1 MIAGKGGTPMAGA
14 TPEETFS
21 QARAAMERGDWEGVF
36 ACLDADNLRRIGE
49 NSIGRFVAG
58 GEAAADAFVALCGE
72 HGVPRET
79 AAALRSSLQRMAE
92 GRVTAADMS
101 NPATMMER
109 SRLHQQHVA
118 AYRDAV
124 KSTLKSAPDL
134 PRFTAALERALG
146 GGSVSARLFVGEVV
160 EDVQINDTKAWGVRR
175 GANGFL
181 EDVGFVRKKG
191 LWYIRLF
198 GTRPK

>member
-1 MIAGKGGTPMAGA
+1 MARA

-21 QARAAMERGDWEGVF
+21 EARAAMGRGDWEGVF

-49 NSIGRFVAG
+49 NSIGRFMAG
-58 GEAAADAFVALCGE
+58 GDRAVSAFVALCGE
-72 HGVPRET
+72 HGLPRET
-79 AAALRSSLQRMAE
+79 VDALRSGLQRMAE
-92 GRVTAADMS
+92 SGRAS
-101 NPATMMER
+101 IATMSDPTAMMQQ
-109 SRLHQQHVA
+109 SRVHQQNVA

-124 KSTLKSAPDL
+124 KGTLKSVPDL

-160 EDVQINDTKAWGVRR
+160 EDVQVDGTKAWGVRR
-175 GANGFL
+175 GPNGFR

-191 LWYIRLF
+191 VWYVRLF
-198 GTRPK
+198 GSRPK